1 MSATPSHLV
10 LLSSSYFWSLD
21 HWGKKNFDLIF
32 DVSILCH
39 LLCVMLDALLKV
51 SDRLLG
57 PFNIELV
64 VDPIDIKISDAIMN
78 FQENGYE
85 ISQKVFINTPFSFSS
100 SLFIF
105 VFPADFHFSSN
116 HCHWCV
122 FPFSLSSNDDLCLV
136 VGVCGCLPSCCLNIF
151 LFWYRLE
158 LEKRMGGES

>member
-1 MSATPSHLV
+1 M
-10 LLSSSYFWSLD
+10 
-21 HWGKKNFDLIF
+21 IF

-85 ISQKVFINTPFSFSS
+85 ISQKVFINTPFSF
-100 SLFIF
+100 
-105 VFPADFHFSSN
+105 
-116 HCHWCV
+116 
-122 FPFSLSSNDDLCLV
+122 
-136 VGVCGCLPSCCLNIF
+136 
-151 LFWYRLE
+151 
-158 LEKRMGGES
+158 